1 MQEIPKSW
9 SVLFTKNKTE
19 ILVTERLK
27 FIGFETYAKTIIR
40 QWRER
45 KKTVKLPLLPSMV
58 LLSVTPKN
66 FYKVFDIA
74 GVIRYLFID
83 GQKAEVRQK
92 EIYVMKY
99 YHLKNTILKKLT
111 AVVKKIEVPHLGV

>member
-27 FIGFETYAKTIIR
+27 FIVFETYAKTIIR
-40 QWRER
+40 QWREL
-45 KKTVKLPLLPSMV
+45 KKTAKLPLLPSMV

-83 GQKAEVRQK
+83 GQKAKVRQK

-99 YHLKNTILKKLT
+99 YLSQKYNSKKT
-111 AVVKKIEVPHLGV
+111 YSCC